1 MGVHWIVQAAAR
13 SRGREAAPGRR
24 VNQGA
29 HAAMLLDASIPA
41 RHPAAVAG
49 FIAEL
54 WDTHAMAMP
63 PVPGRFVVLAAD
75 GSGAGLE
82 VHPAGT
88 GQERAPRTA
97 SAWPVPSA
105 ATGSSRIVVG
115 TALDEAEVH
124 LAAGIRGWQ
133 SRPATRSAEG
143 RHWGVVEVWVEER
156 LLVEV
161 LTPEMQAE
169 FHAARRALGTMPDA
183 GESDTC
189 GQQHVL
195 MVAA

>member
-1 MGVHWIVQAAAR
+1 
-13 SRGREAAPGRR
+13 
-24 VNQGA
+24 
-29 HAAMLLDASIPA
+29 MLLDASIPA

-54 WDTHAMAMP
+54 WDTRAMAMP

-82 VHPAGT
+82 VYPAST
-88 GQERAPRTA
+88 GQERGPRAVLT
-97 SAWPVPSA
+97 WPLPSP
-105 ATGSSRIVVG
+105 ATNTSRIVVSTG
-115 TALDEAEVH
+115 LDEAEVH

-143 RHWGVVEVWVEER
+143 RQWGVVEVWVEER

-161 LTPEMQAE
+161 LTPEMQGE
-169 FHAARRALGTMPDA
+169 FHAARRALGAIPGADGADEA
-183 GESDTC
+183 GH
-189 GQQHVL
+189 QHVL

>member
-1 MGVHWIVQAAAR
+1 MV
-13 SRGREAAPGRR
+13 S
-24 VNQGA
+24 
-29 HAAMLLDASIPA
+29 
-41 RHPAAVAG
+41 
-49 FIAEL
+49 
-54 WDTHAMAMP
+54 
-63 PVPGRFVVLAAD
+63 
-75 GSGAGLE
+75 
-82 VHPAGT
+82 T
-88 GQERAPRTA
+88 G
-97 SAWPVPSA
+97 
-105 ATGSSRIVVG
+105 
-115 TALDEAEVH
+115 LDEAEVH

-169 FHAARRALGTMPDA
+169 FHAARRALGSGEGA
-183 GESDTC
+183 GETEGP

>member
-1 MGVHWIVQAAAR
+1 
-13 SRGREAAPGRR
+13 
-24 VNQGA
+24 
-29 HAAMLLDASIPA
+29 MLLDASIPA

-54 WDTHAMAMP
+54 WDTRAMAMP
-63 PVPGRFVVLAAD
+63 PVPGRFVVMAAD

-82 VHPAGT
+82 VYPAGAA
-88 GQERAPRTA
+88 QERGPRAVLTWPLPSPAA
-97 SAWPVPSA
+97 S
-105 ATGSSRIVVG
+105 TSRIVVSTG
-115 TALDEAEVH
+115 LDEAEVH

-169 FHAARRALGTMPDA
+169 FHAARRALGSGEGA
-183 GESDTC
+183 GETEGP